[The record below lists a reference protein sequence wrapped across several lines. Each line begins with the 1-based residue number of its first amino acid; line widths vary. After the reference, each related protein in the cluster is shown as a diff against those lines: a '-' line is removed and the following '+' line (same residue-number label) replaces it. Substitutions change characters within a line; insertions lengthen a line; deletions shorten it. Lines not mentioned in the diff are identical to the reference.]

1 MAIWKPTQA
10 QCDLIKQA
18 AVLESSPKGTLGQIK
33 LDPGVRHNTVNPDTP
48 LSFNI
53 AQVSSLPDWSDTDLF
68 DRVDWQT
75 FRKGVELSQEGTA
88 IIDFYIHARTDAIAA
103 KLDYLLGNII
113 VFYADGKL
121 AAIRGV
127 GHCGH
132 DYLPAL
138 LASKGAS
145 A

>member
-18 AVLESSPKGTLGQIK
+18 AVLESCPKGTLGQIK
-33 LDPGVRHNTVNPDTP
+33 LDPGARYNTSHPDTP
-48 LSFNI
+48 VSFNI
-53 AQVSSLPDWSDTDLF
+53 AQVSSLPDWSDTDLY
-68 DRVDWQT
+68 DRADWKT
-75 FRKGVELSQEGTA
+75 FRKGVELSQQGTA
-88 IIDFYIHARTDAIAA
+88 IIDFYIHARTDAIAT
-103 KLDYLLGNII
+103 KLDYLLGNIV

-121 AAIRGV
+121 FAIRSI
-127 GHCGH
+127 GHRGH

-138 LASKGAS
+138 LASKGAT

>member
-33 LDPGVRHNTVNPDTP
+33 LEPGVRHNTVHPDTP

-53 AQVSSLPDWSDTDLF
+53 AQVSSLPDWSDTDLY
-68 DRVDWQT
+68 DRADWQQ

-88 IIDFYIHARTDAIAA
+88 IIDFYIHARTDAIAE
-103 KLDYLLGNII
+103 KLEYLLGNIV
-113 VFYADGKL
+113 VFFKDGDL
-121 AAIRGV
+121 CAIRGI
-127 GHCGH
+127 GSIGH
-132 DYLPAL
+132 DYLPRL
-138 LASKGAS
+138 LENQRGAR
-145 A
+145 